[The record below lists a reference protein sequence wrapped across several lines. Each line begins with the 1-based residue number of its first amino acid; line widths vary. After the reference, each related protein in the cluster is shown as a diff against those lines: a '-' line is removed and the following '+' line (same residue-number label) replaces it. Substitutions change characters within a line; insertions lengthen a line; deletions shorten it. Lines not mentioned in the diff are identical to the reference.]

1 MTDEEVRRIVSDA
14 VEDTLMHFGIE
25 VEEPRKMQADLVFL
39 RRQRLAQEAMGMRV
53 KIGFVVTLVGMA
65 WLRSHGRSR
74 TRSAWDRNDDW
85 AQQRMGE
92 PCQDQKSTATLK

>member
-1 MTDEEVRRIVSDA
+1 MTDEEIRKVVHGA

-53 KIGFVVTLVGMA
+53 KIGFVVTLVGMGLAAVA
-65 WLRSHGRSR
+65 WAVKNSIGLGS
-74 TRSAWDRNDDW
+74 
-85 AQQRMGE
+85 Q
-92 PCQDQKSTATLK
+92 